1 MPLMK
6 IDDEI
11 RLKVFEALLQDHSV
25 SANIRQ
31 IQKLTGFHKATIKAS
46 LEFLKKNGVLKGF
59 GPKIDFKKFGYS
71 LEAIVLWQ
79 VDMSNKKKYHELLAA
94 AKNDKNLY
102 RLSEIIGSNNWNL
115 MSHHVYKDVESYHKD
130 ITKKYYEKIP
140 GLFEII
146 KDRQIFFETEP
157 FHKMSSRTEAII
169 DIIRKEKGVQ

>member
-1 MPLMK
+1 M
-6 IDDEI
+6 
-11 RLKVFEALLQDHSV
+11 
-25 SANIRQ
+25 
-31 IQKLTGFHKATIKAS
+31 
-46 LEFLKKNGVLKGF
+46 
-59 GPKIDFKKFGYS
+59 
-71 LEAIVLWQ
+71 
-79 VDMSNKKKYHELLAA
+79 AA